1 MSIVKDTEDLMLDM
15 SISVRP
21 KSLDDYIGQT
31 KVKEQMKIFLQ
42 AAKLRG
48 EALDH
53 TLLYGPP
60 GLGKTT
66 LANIIATEMSGALIQ
81 TSGPIL
87 DKAGDLA
94 AILTNLT
101 EGDILFIDEIHR
113 MNPVVEE
120 TLYSAMEDYNLDIMI
135 GEGSTARSIKIDL
148 PKFTLVGA
156 TTRAGLLSAPF
167 RDRFGIAQRLNF
179 YTKEELVDIVL
190 RSANILNIHLEA
202 SGAQEVARRS
212 RGTPRIANR
221 LLRRVRDFHEV
232 HSGGSQ
238 SLCADSASK
247 ALALFQ
253 IDEYG
258 LDEMDRRFLNLIHNQ
273 FDGGPV
279 GLDSIAASL
288 GEEKGTIE
296 EVVEPFLILSELIVR
311 TPRGRMIT
319 QTGIKAIINTPS
331 GENAR

>member
-1 MSIVKDTEDLMLDM
+1 MSIVKEDDRVADLQLT
-15 SISVRP
+15 VRP
-21 KSLDDYIGQT
+21 KSLSEYIGQ
-31 KVKEQMKIFLQ
+31 KQVKSQMHIFLQ
-42 AAKLRG
+42 AAKLRN

-66 LANIIATEMSGALIQ
+66 LANIIASEMSSQLIQ

-94 AILTNLT
+94 AILTNLQ
-101 EGDILFIDEIHR
+101 EGDVLFIDEIHR
-113 MNPVVEE
+113 MNSVVEE

-179 YTKEELVDIVL
+179 YTTDELIDIILRSSLILGVDID
-190 RSANILNIHLEA
+190 SK
-202 SGAQEVARRS
+202 GAKEIAKRA

-221 LLRRVRDFHEV
+221 LLRRVRDYHEV
-232 HSGGSQ
+232 NNFGTL
-238 SLCADSASK
+238 SLESAAK
-247 ALALFQ
+247 ALELFQ
-253 IDEYG
+253 IDQYG
-258 LDEMDRRFLNLIHNQ
+258 LDEMDRRFLSLIQNQ
-273 FDGGPV
+273 FQGGPV

-296 EVVEPFLILSELIVR
+296 EVIEPFLILTELISR
-311 TPRGRMIT
+311 TPRGRVIT
-319 QTGIKAIINTPS
+319 TTGIQALTQGATTEVS
-331 GENAR
+331 

>member
-1 MSIVKDTEDLMLDM
+1 MSIVKDTEDLMSDM

-190 RSANILNIHLEA
+190 RSANILNIHLKS

>member
-1 MSIVKDTEDLMLDM
+1 MSIVKEVDITSEDLSL
-15 SISVRP
+15 SVRP
-21 KSLDDYIGQT
+21 RTLDDYIGQY
-31 KVKEQMKIFLQ
+31 KVKEQMKIFLK

-66 LANIIATEMSGALIQ
+66 LANIISSEMSSQLVQ

-94 AILTNLT
+94 AILTNLA
-101 EGDILFIDEIHR
+101 EGDVLFIDEIHR
-113 MNPVVEE
+113 MNVTVEE
-120 TLYSAMEDYNLDIMI
+120 TLYSAMEDFSLDIMI
-135 GEGSTARSIKIDL
+135 GEGSTARSIKIDI
-148 PKFTLVGA
+148 PRFTLVGA

-167 RDRFGIAQRLNF
+167 RDRFGISQRLNF
-179 YTKEELVDIVL
+179 YTKEELVEIII
-190 RSANILNIHLEA
+190 RSALILGVAIDG
-202 SGAQEVARRS
+202 SGALEIARRS

-221 LLRRVRDFHEV
+221 LLRRVRDYHEV
-232 HSGGSQ
+232 NGQ
-238 SLCADSASK
+238 DKLCADSAAT
-247 ALALFQ
+247 ALKLFQ
-253 IDEYG
+253 IDDYG
-258 LDEMDRRFLNLIHNQ
+258 LDEMDRRFLHLIHHQ
-273 FDGGPV
+273 FQGGPV

-296 EVVEPFLILSELIVR
+296 EVIEPFLILTELIVR

-319 QTGIKAIINTPS
+319 QSGITALTG
-331 GENAR
+331 

>member
-1 MSIVKDTEDLMLDM
+1 MSIVKESEALATDI
-15 SISVRP
+15 SITVRP
-21 KSLDDYIGQT
+21 KSLRDYIGQSQ
-31 KVKEQMKIFLQ
+31 VKEQMKIFLQ

-66 LANIIATEMSGALIQ
+66 LANIIATEMTASLIQ

-94 AILTNLT
+94 AILTNLS
-101 EGDILFIDEIHR
+101 EGDVLFIDEIPR

-135 GEGSTARSIKIDL
+135 GEGSTARSIKIDI

-179 YTKEELVDIVL
+179 YTQAELVDIVL
-190 RSANILNIHLEA
+190 RSAHILGIDMDA
-202 SGAQEVARRS
+202 SGAQEIARRS

-232 HSGGSQ
+232 NYGGG
-238 SLCADSASK
+238 SLCADSAAK

-258 LDEMDRRFLNLIHNQ
+258 LDEMDRRFLSLIQNQ

-319 QTGIKAIINTPS
+319 QAGIHAIQVT
-331 GENAR
+331 

>member
-1 MSIVKDTEDLMLDM
+1 MSIVKEEESIHDLNL
-15 SISVRP
+15 SVRP
-21 KSLDDYIGQT
+21 KSLNEYIGQSQ
-31 KVKEQMKIFLQ
+31 VKSQMNIFLQ

-66 LANIIATEMSGALIQ
+66 LANIIASEMSSQLIQ

-94 AILTNLT
+94 AILTNLQ
-101 EGDILFIDEIHR
+101 EGDVLFIDEIHR
-113 MNPVVEE
+113 MNSVVEE

-179 YTKEELVDIVL
+179 YTTEELVDIIL
-190 RSANILNIHLEA
+190 RSAVILGIDIDG
-202 SGAQEVARRS
+202 SGAKEVARRA

-221 LLRRVRDFHEV
+221 LLRRVRDYHEV
-232 HSGGSQ
+232 NGQGT
-238 SLCADSASK
+238 LCKTSASK
-247 ALALFQ
+247 ALTLFQ
-253 IDEYG
+253 IDQYG
-258 LDEMDRRFLNLIHNQ
+258 LDEMDRRFLSLIHNQ
-273 FDGGPV
+273 FQGGPV

-296 EVVEPFLILSELIVR
+296 EVIEPFLILTELISR
-311 TPRGRMIT
+311 TPRGRVIT
-319 QTGIKAIINTPS
+319 ATGIQALTL
-331 GENAR
+331 